1 MKLTIDTKHD
11 THDDIRKVLHI
22 LTHLLQEKE
31 RSISSNVGLSSERT
45 INSSSATNTTPASEP
60 ADSSNLMSM
69 FANPG
74 EKKEPETDTAPDF
87 SNFMN
92 LVNKK
97 EDDKEEKPKL
107 QFF

>member
-22 LTHLLQEKE
+22 LTHILENK
-31 RSISSNVGLSSERT
+31 NPGLSSET
-45 INSSSATNTTPASEP
+45 NLTSETSSSSTSEL

-69 FANPG
+69 FGDNSST
-74 EKKEPETDTAPDF
+74 ENKETPDKAPDF
-87 SNFMN
+87 SSFMN
-92 LVNKK
+92 LVDKK
-97 EDDKEEKPKL
+97 DEDQEKPKL

>member
-1 MKLTIDTKHD
+1 MKITIDTKHD

-22 LTHLLQEKE
+22 LTHILENKE
-31 RSISSNVGLSSERT
+31 TGLSSSYAQESNAT
-45 INSSSATNTTPASEP
+45 LETSSSSASEP

-74 EKKEPETDTAPDF
+74 ENQENSETPPDF

-92 LVNKK
+92 LVDKKDDDGEKK
-97 EDDKEEKPKL
+97 EPKL
-107 QFF
+107 EFF